1 MGKIVEEIPEAKE
14 WEWSALLTEMMQSPT
29 VKELAEK
36 IERYQKER
44 ESFVDPS
51 LIQLKDSSYPVEQS
65 VAKVLF
71 HAGTGTLSA
80 YTELLSCIEA
90 DCKENESVLGFSFGN
105 EAEYMAIETA
115 DTFKVLGKK
124 YGKILKALGYSNY
137 ILIGHCVG
145 GLIAL
150 EAAEFLTE
158 NGLKVSDVTLIS
170 ATMQRRKKNT
180 TFSDLPDEIYY
191 KALRT
196 SLENELLLERTFAKL
211 INADVNKAGYTTPEK
226 TLEKCINYI
235 VTEGNGEITA
245 EALCNLTG
253 EFQNVAEEF
262 KRLSNRPLSER
273 LNNLYASID
282 RRDAE
287 LMEHERKM
295 LNTLFNIFSQNFGCV
310 ATHEPRPYGG
320 NVRVFSCEQQDA
332 SFYQEFF
339 GENFEIWKPYIIGNY
354 RSDIISGQHFDCIV
368 GDNLKKNLPKILDFI
383 Y

>member
-1 MGKIVEEIPEAKE
+1 M
-14 WEWSALLTEMMQSPT
+14 L
-29 VKELAEK
+29 
-36 IERYQKER
+36 ERYQKER
-44 ESFVDPS
+44 ESFVDPC
-51 LIQLKDSSYPVEQS
+51 LVQLKVSSCLAGQS

-90 DCKENESVLGFSFGN
+90 DCKENESILGFSFGN
-105 EAEYMAIETA
+105 EAEYMAIQTE
-115 DTFKVLGKK
+115 DTFKVLGIK
-124 YGKILKALGYSNY
+124 YGKILKDLEYSNY

-150 EAAEFLTE
+150 EAAEFLTD
-158 NGLKVSDVTLIS
+158 NGLRVSDVTLVS
-170 ATMQRRKKNT
+170 ATMQRRKRNT
-180 TFSDLPDEIYY
+180 VFSSLPDDIYY
-191 KALRT
+191 KALKT

-211 INADVNKAGYTTPEK
+211 INADVSKAGYTTPEK

-245 EALCNLTG
+245 EALCSLTG
-253 EFQNVAEEF
+253 EYQEVAEEF
-262 KRLSNRPLSER
+262 NRLSTRPLSER
-273 LNNLYASID
+273 LNNLYAAID
-282 RRDAE
+282 RRDME

-310 ATHEPRPYGG
+310 ATHEPKPYSG
-320 NVRVFSCEQQDA
+320 NVRIFSCEQQDA

-339 GENFEIWKPYIIGNY
+339 GEDFEIWKPYMKAGC
-354 RSDIISGQHFDCIV
+354 RSDVISGQHFDCIM
-368 GDNLKKNLPKILDFI
+368 GENLQKNLPKILDFV